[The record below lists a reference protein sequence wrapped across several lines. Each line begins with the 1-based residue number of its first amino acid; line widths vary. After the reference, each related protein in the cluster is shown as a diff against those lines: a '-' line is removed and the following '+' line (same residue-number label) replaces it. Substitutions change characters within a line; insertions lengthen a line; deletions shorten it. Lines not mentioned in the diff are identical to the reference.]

1 MESNQW
7 AIQELWNELLLTERE
22 VKPRNYIRASEMGKS
37 YLDRYLA
44 MKGVPV
50 TNKFDARILRVFDCG
65 FIFEQDVV
73 ERIFRL
79 LGLVVDSQK
88 EVKIE
93 LPNMLPVI
101 GHYDYKVGGTI
112 DRQQREDYIMNNE
125 NISPW
130 MKDRSLKLLEVLAE
144 RYPNGMKEVIAE
156 IKSVNSRAF
165 WSHKNADPET
175 GFFKGYPHHKL
186 QLYTYL
192 RADSQS
198 EGRIFYVSKDDLT
211 LLESAVVETP
221 ELKKAW
227 EDDVEK
233 MTFYYKND
241 KMPPREDDIIFNED
255 KGEWEK
261 NWKVA
266 RSNYFTYITG
276 FDTVD
281 EWEKSIWPEL
291 KRRNSKPCKK
301 CGKVFTLTT
310 LNKYEGYCGKCYK
323 TR

>member
-1 MESNQW
+1 MEADQW
-7 AIQELWNELLLTERE
+7 AIQELWNELLLTERD
-22 VKPRNYIRASEMGKS
+22 VKPRDYIRASEMGKS
-37 YLDRYLA
+37 YLDRYLT
-44 MKGVPV
+44 MKGVPI

-88 EVKIE
+88 EVRVE
-93 LPNMLPVI
+93 LPGMLPVI
-101 GHYDYKVGGTI
+101 GHYDYKVGGKI
-112 DRQQREDYIMNNE
+112 DREQRESYIMNNE
-125 NISPW
+125 NITPW
-130 MKDRSLKLLEVLAE
+130 MKERSLRLLDLLAE
-144 RYPNGMKEVIAE
+144 RYPNGMREIIAE

-165 WSHKNADPET
+165 WSHKNADPDT
-175 GFFKGYPHHKL
+175 GFFKGYPHHKM

-192 RADSQS
+192 RGENLP

-211 LLESAVVETP
+211 LLESVVIETP
-221 ELKKAW
+221 DLKKAW

-233 MTFYYKND
+233 MTYYYKND

-255 KGEWEK
+255 KGEWEL

-266 RSNYFTYITG
+266 RSSYFTHITG

-281 EWEKSIWPEL
+281 EWEKSLWPEL
-291 KRRNSKPCKK
+291 KKRNQKPCKK
-301 CGKVFTLTT
+301 CQKVFTLNT

-323 TR
+323 AR